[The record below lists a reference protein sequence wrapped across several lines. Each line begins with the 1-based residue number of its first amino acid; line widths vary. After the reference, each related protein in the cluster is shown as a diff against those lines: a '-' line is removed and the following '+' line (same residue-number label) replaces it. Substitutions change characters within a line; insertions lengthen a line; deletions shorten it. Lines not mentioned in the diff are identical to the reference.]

1 MEADYTDVI
10 SQIKNA
16 LSLSPHRR
24 ILVAVAGPPGSGKTT
39 IATHIVALLNKAVS
53 QPGGNE
59 NESAAA
65 FAISVSVD
73 GFDTLPNRDEA
84 YVRRGAPWTFDVD
97 GIVKLVT
104 ALHDSAA
111 MPISA
116 RNIVKA
122 PSFDHALKDPVEDD
136 IQIGAETKIII
147 LEGNYLLL
155 NMEKWREIALHQL
168 PNGRTIMFK
177 GEKLPSHES
186 STTTSRPST
195 SGRGARSTAGRREAH
210 WKEADSSRRWRR

>member
-1 MEADYTDVI
+1 
-10 SQIKNA
+10 
-16 LSLSPHRR
+16 
-24 ILVAVAGPPGSGKTT
+24 
-39 IATHIVALLNKAVS
+39 
-53 QPGGNE
+53 
-59 NESAAA
+59 
-65 FAISVSVD
+65 
-73 GFDTLPNRDEA
+73 LPNRDEA

-136 IQIGAETKIII
+136 IQIGAETNIII

-155 NMEKWREIALHQL
+155 NIEKWQEISELVDVRVFVDVDIDCARNRVARRHVAAGIEDTYQKALMRFDGNDAL
-168 PNGRTIMFK
+168 NG
-177 GEKLPSHES
+177 ES
-186 STTTSRPST
+186 IRKNLVRYDVRVESFDTM
-195 SGRGARSTAGRREAH
+195 
-210 WKEADSSRRWRR
+210 